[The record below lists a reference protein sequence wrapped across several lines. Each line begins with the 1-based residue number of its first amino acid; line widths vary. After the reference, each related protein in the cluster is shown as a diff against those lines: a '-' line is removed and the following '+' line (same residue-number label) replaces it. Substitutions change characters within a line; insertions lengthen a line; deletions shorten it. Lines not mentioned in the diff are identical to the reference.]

1 MTEQGKYCGECLA
14 AEKLLKGYQVN
25 MVQAVSLALD
35 LLDQC
40 GGSRCSVRRAR
51 RAIFLGAEELRREER
66 TVTFAAAVEETLK
79 VKKGRRPTT
88 LRDIRYFSGTLIRRC
103 PELKN
108 FPVRRLTPEY
118 CSRFL
123 EEAFY
128 SPRQRYKARAV
139 MSGVLSLSLRRGWC
153 GENPVFRVDSPS
165 FLERPAAALGLEEV
179 RSLRSTVETPEFLD
193 CGPAVWV
200 MMYAGIR
207 PGEAE
212 RLFWHDVDLEERVI
226 SVRALASKTGGVRH
240 VTIQPVLW
248 RLLAEYGS
256 RGGGARLCPPNW
268 PLRWRLLRKS
278 AGWGSSGRFG
288 VWRPDV
294 LRHTYASY
302 HAKWFRD
309 FSLLQLEMGHR
320 SSTLLRARYLNME
333 GITREKA
340 GQFWEFRHQGGVTL
354 RFSGGS

>member
-79 VKKGRRPTT
+79 VKKGHRPTT

-139 MSGVLSLSLRRGWC
+139 MSGILSLSLRRGWC

-179 RSLRSTVETPEFLD
+179 RSLRSTVENPEFLD

-226 SVRALASKTGGVRH
+226 SIRALASKTGGVRH

-248 RLLAEYGS
+248 RLLEKYGGR
-256 RGGGARLCPPNW
+256 RGGGRLCPPNW
-268 PLRWRLLRKS
+268 LLRWRLLRKS

-288 VWRPDV
+288 IWRADV

-333 GITREKA
+333 GITRDKA
-340 GQFWEFRHQGGVTL
+340 GQFWESLHQGE
-354 RFSGGS
+354 